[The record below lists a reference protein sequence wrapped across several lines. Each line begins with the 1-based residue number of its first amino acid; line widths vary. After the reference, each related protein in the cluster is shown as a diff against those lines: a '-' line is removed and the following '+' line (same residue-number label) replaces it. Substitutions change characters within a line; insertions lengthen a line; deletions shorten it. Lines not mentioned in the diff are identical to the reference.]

1 MLQRRSWAR
10 SWAATSGVPCSHSP
24 RTPSQGTGRQE
35 NGPAAD
41 RGANVKLWQAPRL
54 AKPPSSAT
62 CANMP
67 RGGAQHCACMCAAL
81 AIPRRPVAAA
91 PSCTRPGT
99 PQSAPGPDHCWS
111 AYAAVGEAGRARLH
125 KSVHVFKKQVAMA
138 SVKRAGLWVGRGAGG
153 DTAGAPPEEWGTASA
168 GAHSVHALQ
177 CTGGWGAGGVTMLGC
192 LTVPHVERRFQ
203 PVRHVM
209 SGIRLTLVSTHP
221 TCSRGPAGMTCRV
234 ALWRSAQCASHWG
247 QAPLSSTAADMPQ
260 KRRAQAPCMGSTSWP
275 HTSLHLE
282 GSEVGRQHFDGWQ
295 LPLRGLV
302 CGGLWRDIGAL
313 GISDHD
319 LPGGGRGRGRDGSGC
334 GACEARRGAK

>member
-234 ALWRSAQCASHWG
+234 ALWRRAGAVHSAPVTGARPHCLPQQPTCRKSGGRRRHAWAAHPG
-247 QAPLSSTAADMPQ
+247 RTQACTWRGAKLA
-260 KRRAQAPCMGSTSWP
+260 GSTS
-275 HTSLHLE
+275 TA
-282 GSEVGRQHFDGWQ
+282 GSFH
-295 LPLRGLV
+295 
-302 CGGLWRDIGAL
+302 
-313 GISDHD
+313 
-319 LPGGGRGRGRDGSGC
+319 
-334 GACEARRGAK
+334 CEAWSVVVFGAI